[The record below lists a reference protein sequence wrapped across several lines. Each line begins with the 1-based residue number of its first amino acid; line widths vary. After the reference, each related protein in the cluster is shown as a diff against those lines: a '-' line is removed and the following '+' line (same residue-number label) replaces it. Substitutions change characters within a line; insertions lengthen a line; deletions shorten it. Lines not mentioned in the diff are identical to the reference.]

1 VDRNALIVQMVIA
14 LGLGG
19 VLKAGIDA
27 WISRRRTK
35 AEVRSTEAVA
45 VEVVAR
51 AAVSLVEPF
60 QEQLT
65 ILRAELTATH
75 TELQA
80 TRAELARTRA
90 QLGEAQA
97 EIGRLRTR
105 MGPPER
111 QPGVKEN

>member
-1 VDRNALIVQMVIA
+1 MSRNDLFVQLVIA

-27 WISRRRTK
+27 VISRRKTK

-51 AAVSLVEPF
+51 AAVSLVQPF
-60 QEQLT
+60 QEQLSL
-65 ILRAELTATH
+65 LRTELTATH

-80 TRAELARTRA
+80 TRAELARTRT

-97 EIGRLRTR
+97 EIGRLRTQ
-105 MGPPER
+105 MGPPS
-111 QPGVKEN
+111 V